1 MNEKDIIKRIVKN
14 LLVLSILLVFLWLFG
29 KKIVLQG
36 GEVSNY
42 YYIL

>member
-29 KKIVLQG
+29 KKIVLRG